1 MTKNSVTASAA
12 SGDTGIVASHH
23 VHTWTVSGSQTTA
36 GSTSN
41 TVTAATIYN
50 GTHSGTESE
59 VTNNYA
65 ITFAPG
71 KLTVNKRAVTY
82 KANDESKVYNG
93 SKLTASNTA
102 TLKSG
107 SLPSNHT
114 VTFTCTGEIGPG
126 VSNGTKTLSGVVIKN
141 GSGTDVSSSFTIKT
155 QNGSL
160 SITNASI
167 EYSTNDSVTKTCTD
181 SATATT
187 TTIGTREVIIT
198 SVSASGV
205 GNPTITYSIDQDGWS
220 VSSDGKKIIIPDG
233 VAAGT
238 YNVNVS
244 ASASNHTK
252 KTNGVSVVI
261 SAVSLTGLTMELV
274 ANSVAYGSS
283 TTVNTVTAAYSNGA
297 TKSVLDN
304 ATYSSNP
311 TGIVTIS

>member
-1 MTKNSVTASAA
+1 M
-12 SGDTGIVASHH
+12 
-23 VHTWTVSGSQTTA
+23 
-36 GSTSN
+36 
-41 TVTAATIYN
+41 
-50 GTHSGTESE
+50 
-59 VTNNYA
+59 
-65 ITFAPG
+65 
-71 KLTVNKRAVTY
+71 
-82 KANDESKVYNG
+82 
-93 SKLTASNTA
+93 
-102 TLKSG
+102 
-107 SLPSNHT
+107 
-114 VTFTCTGEIGPG
+114 
-126 VSNGTKTLSGVVIKN
+126 
-141 GSGTDVSSSFTIKT
+141 
-155 QNGSL
+155 

-220 VSSDGKKIIIPDG
+220 VSSDGKKIIIPEG

-261 SAVSLTGLTMELV
+261 SAVSLTGLTMELK
-274 ANSVAYGSS
+274 ANEVAYGSS
-283 TTVNTVTAAYSNGA
+283 TTVNTVTAKYSNGA